1 MMNSVRAAPTDS
13 KARCL
18 CIRGDGPAGTPSFWR
33 PGVTAQLCTRNRKLR
48 IPRSQWIDRWGSG
61 QEPPDFRVC
70 WDCYKYL
77 EVTFIEKN
85 MPAGSSGGFA
95 SGVAS
100 ATPHQ
105 PLDRTSVSTSGAAG
119 AAAAAAVAD
128 AAVEFA
134 SALSAAA
141 AVLQPEPDVAT
152 DRAGRGLHN
161 AETGDRRVVR
171 GAEKQALN
179 DALIEQPLRSDSS
192 EDDMDADFILVSD
205 EDEAGPSSEVLLVE
219 EVEAVRMDQDELSLE
234 ARRKGKRPAQTF
246 VINEEEDDDVQIVS
260 VASSHGKAAVAKRRR
275 LTPFVTRKDMLLG
288 TTHNTVRKIAAT
300 AANDRAPKQAVTPLE
315 DGIECTREAHTATT
329 PQNPVAIILN
339 VFPDAVPSHV
349 KGLFADAADRRI
361 QGLAG
366 YSSSA
371 GDVEVVVQRML
382 ADGYPKDEASA
393 LAWVR
398 GGLPDPSEDDAGPAA
413 VTSPV
418 GPEPESSSTSQ
429 GLFECEC
436 CTVEYPYTEV
446 VPCPAGHMFCETC
459 VEGVVKSSCF
469 GVADTAIK
477 CMAMNQGCK
486 EYFPISTLRHVLPPS
501 LYENLIARQQ
511 DEALKS
517 MENLFTCPKPDCG
530 YAVVVDDPENF
541 HVFNC
546 QKCKAKTCALCH
558 KDWDEHVGK
567 KCNEVED
574 ETNTSARQ
582 RVEEEMTKAMLRQC
596 AKCSLAFE
604 KEENTCNKM
613 TCRCGA
619 VTCYLC
625 LKLITKTG
633 SKAYEHFCQHPRNPG
648 EKCRKCK
655 KCELWTTPKVDE
667 ERVAEAKRQAV
678 ALVGHQLASGVAIG
692 AVS

>member
-18 CIRGDGPAGTPSFWR
+18 CIRSDGPAGTPSFWR

-152 DRAGRGLHN
+152 DRAGRGL
-161 AETGDRRVVR
+161 
-171 GAEKQALN
+171 QI
-179 DALIEQPLRSDSS
+179 DALIEQPLGSDSS

-219 EVEAVRMDQDELSLE
+219 EVGALSTLTHCRMFRGSTQGAGRMRTMSSTHATLLRVAEAVRMDQDELSLE

-300 AANDRAPKQAVTPLE
+300 AANDRAPKQAVTAPE
-315 DGIECTREAHTATT
+315 DGIECTREAHPATT

-393 LAWVR
+393 LAWVG

-530 YAVVVDDPENF
+530 
-541 HVFNC
+541 
-546 QKCKAKTCALCH
+546 
-558 KDWDEHVGK
+558 
-567 KCNEVED
+567 
-574 ETNTSARQ
+574 SAPLLPPSLQ
-582 RVEEEMTKAMLRQC
+582 RLRG
-596 AKCSLAFE
+596 
-604 KEENTCNKM
+604 T
-613 TCRCGA
+613 
-619 VTCYLC
+619 Y
-625 LKLITKTG
+625 
-633 SKAYEHFCQHPRNPG
+633 
-648 EKCRKCK
+648 
-655 KCELWTTPKVDE
+655 
-667 ERVAEAKRQAV
+667 
-678 ALVGHQLASGVAIG
+678 SG
-692 AVS
+692 